1 MLIKYPPPPPGF
13 VGLPGDGMKG
23 EALKKADMA
32 SLRVTEKLLDRLAR
46 AAQSDLSQIRREI
59 KRRKRARS

>member
-1 MLIKYPPPPPGF
+1 
-13 VGLPGDGMKG
+13 MKG
-23 EALKKADMA
+23 DALKTADMA

-59 KRRKRARS
+59 KRRKRAKPIGDDDT